1 MKKLQLLILLIL
13 LSFASYSQTYQNGWG
28 LGFGV
33 SSPRMFGDVA
43 SEFFDFG
50 AHVSLNRYF
59 DQFSSLRVKLDYLN
73 FTSSRVVTPTPPS
86 TKSYNIGFDYLYGI
100 SVCYP
105 VKIYVGTGI
114 SLLFFKVKNAQSPAE
129 NGNVN
134 GELGI
139 NFIGGAKYSIGTD
152 WDLHVEFAFHQTST
166 DRYDGVYAANGGLFG
181 GTLDSYVTSEL
192 GFIYYFQRGP
202 ATNFCD
208 LPQGITNVYNQAPAT
223 VVDYEKIRAM
233 IDTSKADLIAKTDK
247 KLDDL
252 LGAKSEKNAPC
263 GAALVGI
270 NFNVNKAEIKPENY
284 AILAQDASVLLANP
298 DMKVEISGYA
308 DIDGAE
314 KANIRL
320 SERRAESVKNYLV
333 AKGVEPSRLIV
344 KAYGE
349 SFPISENKFYNRRVD
364 FKLIK

>member
-1 MKKLQLLILLIL
+1 
-13 LSFASYSQTYQNGWG
+13 
-28 LGFGV
+28 
-33 SSPRMFGDVA
+33 MFGDVS
-43 SEFFDFG
+43 SEFFDIG

-73 FTSSRVVTPTPPS
+73 FTSSSIIYPTAPS

-105 VKIYVGTGI
+105 VKLYVGTGL
-114 SLLFFKVKNAQSPAE
+114 SLLFFNVKHAQAPAVS
-129 NGNVN
+129 GNFA

-152 WDLHVEFAFHQTST
+152 WDLHVEFAIHQTST
-166 DRYDGVYAANGGLFG
+166 DRYDGVYAANGGIFG
-181 GTLDSYVTSEL
+181 GTLDSYITSEL

-223 VVDYEKIRAM
+223 VVDYDKIRGM

-247 KLDDL
+247 KFEDL
-252 LGAKSEKNAPC
+252 LGAKNDKNTPS

-270 NFNVNKAEIKPENY
+270 NFSVNRAEIKPENY
-284 AILAQDASVLLANP
+284 AILAQDVSVLLSNP

-308 DIDGAE
+308 DVDGTDE
-314 KANIRL
+314 ANIIL
-320 SERRAESVKNYLV
+320 SEKRAESVKNYLV
-333 AKGVEPSRLIV
+333 AKGVDPSRLIV
-344 KAYGE
+344 KGYGE
-349 SFPISENKFYNRRVD
+349 GFPISENKFYNRRVD